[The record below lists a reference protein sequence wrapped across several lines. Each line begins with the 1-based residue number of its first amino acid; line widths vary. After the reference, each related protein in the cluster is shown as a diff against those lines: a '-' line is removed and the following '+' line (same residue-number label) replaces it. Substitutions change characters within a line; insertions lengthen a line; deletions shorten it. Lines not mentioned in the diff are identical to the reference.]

1 MTVILLI
8 ISPLNAC
15 NRFCPKIS
23 LVTNLFGALEAE
35 CTQLTMTQIPELC
48 FSSSFKSKVIFGILL
63 PGCSENFQKYFYSSS
78 ELGHINNTRSFIVV
92 IVYMHTVFFEQV
104 HPLHYISI
112 SSSLLFPFFK
122 QCLVG
127 FCILSMHIYVAYF
140 NPLNPSAS
148 LSSPP
153 PPPVDFCRPFHYH
166 IHDP

>member
-1 MTVILLI
+1 
-8 ISPLNAC
+8 
-15 NRFCPKIS
+15 
-23 LVTNLFGALEAE
+23 
-35 CTQLTMTQIPELC
+35 
-48 FSSSFKSKVIFGILL
+48 
-63 PGCSENFQKYFYSSS
+63 
-78 ELGHINNTRSFIVV
+78 VV

-153 PPPVDFCRPFHYH
+153 PPPVDFCRSFHYH